1 MPHLTRLTDYP
12 IIFGLLSFLLL
23 WLAAWIG
30 VTFLRRHRE
39 LDEGV
44 REDFGVVL
52 AATLTLLGLILGFS
66 FSMAISRYDQR
77 KNLEEEE
84 ANAIGTQYLRA
95 GLLPAADAA
104 KVRALLKDYLDL
116 RIQFYI
122 VRDEEQYR
130 QINARTAKLQTEL
143 WNAVQAPA
151 VAQPIADHGARR
163 GRHERRAQFP
173 GLHAGRVVEPDSPYC
188 VDIDDVHSDR
198 QQSAGRLRRAVGEA
212 GPQAAAGPAA
222 GRGHHVHADRRHR
235 QSTRRSHPRG
245 AAKSAQP
252 RGQPARALIDSA
264 RPQRKFA
271 AIYIESPTD
280 QLTPFPPRRRITM
293 IPLTRC
299 LPFAAMAACA
309 IALAAP
315 AAAQTKEPL
324 KIGFVYVSPIGD
336 AGWTFQHD
344 TGRKEMEKALGG
356 KVTTKY
362 IESVPEGADAERV
375 IRDLAQSGHNLIFTT
390 SFGYMNP
397 TLKVATAFP
406 KVDFEHATG
415 YKTAKNVGIYN
426 ARFYEG
432 RYLAGIVAGKMSK
445 TGVAGYVAAFPIPE
459 VVMGINAFARG
470 MRSVNPKAEVKVIWT
485 NSWFDPGR
493 ESEAST
499 TLVSQGADVLTHHTD
514 STATVQTAEAKKV
527 YAIAY
532 HSDMSKYG
540 PNAQLTAVTHHWG
553 DYYTKVAQSVV
564 DGKWQQDNVWGGI
577 KDGMIKLA
585 PFNKVVPPDVVA
597 MVKKAE
603 GEIAAGK
610 LHPFTG
616 PMKTNDGKEVL
627 AAGKTIT
634 DAELSKM
641 DYYVEGVVGKL
652 PASK

>member
-1 MPHLTRLTDYP
+1 MIRLARN
-12 IIFGLLSFLLL
+12 FS
-23 WLAAWIG
+23 
-30 VTFLRRHRE
+30 
-39 LDEGV
+39 
-44 REDFGVVL
+44 VV
-52 AATLTLLGLILGFS
+52 A
-66 FSMAISRYDQR
+66 MA
-77 KNLEEEE
+77 
-84 ANAIGTQYLRA
+84 
-95 GLLPAADAA
+95 
-104 KVRALLKDYLDL
+104 VC
-116 RIQFYI
+116 
-122 VRDEEQYR
+122 
-130 QINARTAKLQTEL
+130 
-143 WNAVQAPA
+143 A
-151 VAQPIADHGARR
+151 VA
-163 GRHERRAQFP
+163 
-173 GLHAGRVVEPDSPYC
+173 L
-188 VDIDDVHSDR
+188 
-198 QQSAGRLRRAVGEA
+198 
-212 GPQAAAGPAA
+212 
-222 GRGHHVHADRRHR
+222 
-235 QSTRRSHPRG
+235 ST
-245 AAKSAQP
+245 
-252 RGQPARALIDSA
+252 
-264 RPQRKFA
+264 
-271 AIYIESPTD
+271 
-280 QLTPFPPRRRITM
+280 
-293 IPLTRC
+293 
-299 LPFAAMAACA
+299 
-309 IALAAP
+309 P
-315 AAAQTKEPL
+315 AAAQPKEPL

-344 TGRKEMEKALGG
+344 TGRKEMEKALGT

-375 IRDLAQSGHNLIFTT
+375 IRDLAQSGHTLIFTT

-406 KVDFEHATG
+406 KVNFEHATG

-432 RYLAGIVAGKMSK
+432 RYLSGIVAGKMSK

-470 MRSVNPKAEVKVIWT
+470 MRSVNPKAEVKVIWV

-493 ESEAST
+493 ESEASN

-514 STATVQTAEAKKV
+514 STAAVQTAEAKKV

-553 DYYTKVAQSVV
+553 DYYTRVAQSVI

-603 GEIAAGK
+603 SEIATGK
-610 LHPFTG
+610 LNPFTG

-627 AAGKTIT
+627 AAGKTLT